1 MAMRIFYVS
10 KRAGEKPACLICLL
24 KHEALSNKVES
35 FHCFQI
41 FHQYHGLLN
50 CVSIYM
56 LLTISIDKVHM
67 LTLKYMGQKILIIQ

>member
-1 MAMRIFYVS
+1 MGIFHVLKS
-10 KRAGEKPACLICLL
+10 SGEKPPCLVCLL

-41 FHQYHGLLN
+41 FHQYHCLWN

-67 LTLKYMGQKILIIQ
+67 LALKYMGQKILIIQ